1 MRQAPRI
8 LMLITLVIG
17 SGACGRSDLFSA
29 RRGGGGGIGV
39 DPDGGIAG
47 DGGGASSGRDGG
59 LDGSPDA
66 GPDAGGRG
74 GTGGGVAG
82 RGGTGGGVAGRGG
95 AGGGLAG
102 RGGVGGGVAGRGGIG
117 GGIAGRGGAGG
128 GVAGRGG
135 VGGGVAGRGGVGGGI
150 AGRGG
155 RGGGNQC
162 MAREICNNNDRDDDC
177 NNLADCLD
185 PGCFG
190 DPRCAPPG
198 QEVCNNNLDDDG
210 DGRIDCAD
218 PDCMGSLACRP
229 GSGPEV
235 CDNGSDDNND
245 GLTDCADPMCTR
257 FPGCLV
263 SICSADVDFGA
274 IAQHGA
280 RVTRDMDTRGSNAT
294 FATCAP
300 AGGVARVGRFTL
312 DAASDVRLD
321 FAQTQGSAHV
331 VGLYRAGANQA
342 CDRNPAD
349 CLNAMDSLTA
359 TRSYSALQ
367 PGVYWLIVQSYPSR
381 PGATTVTLSTGAA
394 ATPEICNN
402 GIDDDGNN
410 FIDCADGACRGNPV
424 CAGSEC
430 VPDRNI
436 GTLVVNGPGQNVSVN
451 LAAETD
457 TYQTTCSAGQPGGD
471 IAIALTLAEAAG
483 LEVQFNQTG
492 RSVFGLFRMPGPG
505 LACDANQRSCAFED
519 QAANSVAFVGLSA
532 GNYVFIVK
540 AQPGNAGSINLRF
553 SAFSGR
559 RVEICG
565 NNIDDDT
572 NGLTDCA
579 DPACFGVAGCPAP
592 ACVPDQDIGAFAT
605 GTSRT
610 VTVDTRAGGTL
621 YATSCSRGTGR
632 ERVLRL
638 TLTEMMSLGH
648 DCTDTG
654 SHVFEL
660 SRQVQPLDACN
671 ENDIV
676 CVDPA
681 VLPFGCGYS
690 LPELQPG
697 EYNLIV
703 QAFQAG
709 SEGVVTLTL
718 TGLRSVMR
726 EICTNGI
733 DDDGDGAIDCA
744 DRKCVTTP
752 DCSRFSCR
760 ADQAVGLLPL
770 DGSARSVV
778 VQTAMAGD
786 DQHATTCASAPGGQD
801 GVVDFQV
808 PATADVTMQWAQ
820 VGDHDFALYDDEGM
834 LLACEVGTA
843 RGCVASDG
851 MATGVHVFSALPPGR
866 YHLVVDTD
874 QPGREGGVVLQLT
887 AAASVMP

>member
-1 MRQAPRI
+1 M
-8 LMLITLVIG
+8 MLITLVVG

-39 DPDGGIAG
+39 DLDGGFAG
-47 DGGGASSGRDGG
+47 DGGSSTGTGGGGARDGG
-59 LDGSPDA
+59 PDG

-82 RGGTGGGVAGRGG
+82 RGGTGGG
-95 AGGGLAG
+95 
-102 RGGVGGGVAGRGGIG
+102 I
-117 GGIAGRGGAGG
+117 
-128 GVAGRGG
+128 AGRGG

-155 RGGGNQC
+155 VGGGIAGRGGVGGGVAGRGGVGGGVAGRGGMAGGNQC
-162 MAREICNNNDRDDDC
+162 MDREICNNNGRDDDC
-177 NNLADCLD
+177 NNRADCDD

-198 QEVCNNNLDDDG
+198 QEVCNNNLDDDE
-210 DGRIDCAD
+210 DGRVDCAD
-218 PDCMGSLACRP
+218 PDCMGSPACRP
-229 GSGPEV
+229 NPGAEI
-235 CDNGSDDNND
+235 CNNRRDDNDD
-245 GLTDCADPMCTR
+245 GLTDCVDPMCTT
-257 FPGCLV
+257 FPSCLDV
-263 SICSADVDFGA
+263 QCSFDADFRL

-280 RVTRDMDTRGSNAT
+280 SVTRDMDTRNSDKT

-300 AGGVARVGRFTL
+300 AGGVARVGRFLL
-312 DAASDVRLD
+312 DAVSDVRLD
-321 FAQTQGSAHV
+321 FTQAQGSAHV
-331 VGLYRAGANQA
+331 VGLYRAGANQT
-342 CDRNPAD
+342 CDRNPVN
-349 CLNAMDSLTA
+349 CLNAMDSPTA

-367 PGVYWLIVQSYPSR
+367 PGSYWLIVQSYPSR
-381 PGATTVTLSTGAA
+381 AGATTVTLSTGAVT
-394 ATPEICNN
+394 TPEICNN

-451 LAAETD
+451 LATESD

-492 RSVFGLFRMPGPG
+492 RSIFGLFRMPGPG
-505 LACDANQRSCAFED
+505 LACDANQRSCAFQD

-532 GNYVFIVK
+532 GTYVFIVK
-540 AQPGNAGSINLRF
+540 AQPNRPAGSINLRF

-572 NGLTDCA
+572 NGLIDCA
-579 DPACFGVAGCPAP
+579 DPACFGVVGCPAP
-592 ACVPDQDIGAFAT
+592 ACVPDQDLGSFAW

-610 VTVDTRAGGTL
+610 VTVDTTAGGTL

-638 TLTEMMSLGH
+638 TLTQMMSLAN
-648 DCTDTG
+648 DCTDGG

-671 ENDIV
+671 LNDIV

-718 TGLRSVMR
+718 TGLQSTLR
-726 EICTNGI
+726 ENCTNGI
-733 DDDGDGAIDCA
+733 DDDNDGAIDCS

-752 DCSRFSCR
+752 DCVRFACR
-760 ADQAVGLLPL
+760 ADVAVGLLPL

-786 DQHATTCASAPGGQD
+786 DQHATTCASAAGGQD
-801 GVVDFQV
+801 GVIDFQV

-834 LLACEVGTA
+834 LLACEVGTP

-866 YHLVVDTD
+866 YHLVVDAD